1 MNAEAPHA
9 LNDADTKPWYRQAW
23 PWFLIALP
31 ASAVIG
37 SLATAY
43 LAVHGSDGPVEAD
56 YYRQGL
62 AINQQVRR
70 VQTARELE
78 LVATLDLAG
87 FGQGD
92 PVRVELEAGDAMPP
106 SEELRLRLIH
116 PGRPDADRTA
126 LLRRSALSVDA
137 RRAVYQGTL
146 VAPAPIQAN
155 RISWQVSLETRD
167 WRIDD
172 GLTAGGPG
180 RFRLQAK

>member
-1 MNAEAPHA
+1 MNAEAPQTLH
-9 LNDADTKPWYRQAW
+9 DADTKPWYRQAW

-31 ASAVIG
+31 ASAVVG
-37 SLATAY
+37 SLATAF
-43 LAVHGSDGPVEAD
+43 LAIHGSDGPVEAD

-62 AINQQVRR
+62 AINQQVKR
-70 VQTARELE
+70 VQTARELG

-92 PVRVELEAGDAMPP
+92 PVRVELEAIDAMPP
-106 SEELRLRLIH
+106 AEELRLRLIH

-126 LLRRSALSVDA
+126 LLRRSAISADEH
-137 RRAVYQGTL
+137 RAVYQGTL
-146 VAPAPIQAN
+146 VAPVPIQTS
-155 RISWQVSLETRD
+155 RVSWQVALESRD

-172 GLTAGGPG
+172 GLTAAGPG